1 MLVIRFHSYSI
12 VQFYPVKEDATK
24 KDDRIAMLEDALR
37 ESVSIA
43 AEREE
48 LLAQHVELSDSASQT
63 IRELEADADRVTMEK
78 GITNI
83 KNAFLILSLG
93 ERDAVV
99 ASLKSM
105 RKRNIEELMNIK

>member
-1 MLVIRFHSYSI
+1 MTCL
-12 VQFYPVKEDATK
+12 QGDLLK
-24 KDDRIAMLEDALR
+24 KDDRITMLEDALR

-48 LLAQHVELSDSASQT
+48 LLAQHVELSEGASQT
-63 IRELEADADRVTMEK
+63 INQLEAEVDRITMEK

-99 ASLKSM
+99 SSLKSL
-105 RKRNIEELMNIK
+105 RKRNLEELMNIK